1 MQNINFQALVVDEDS
16 QGNFSASFKEKRIDD
31 LPQGDVLIKVAY
43 SSLNYKDYLSF
54 KGHKGITKQYPH
66 TPGIDASGTVINS
79 DNNRFKEGD
88 KVLITGY
95 DLGMNTDGGFAEYI
109 RVPAEW
115 VVPLPE
121 NLSLKEAMIY
131 GTAGFTAALAIMK
144 FLSIG
149 INPDSGKILVTGAT
163 GGVGTLAISILAKL
177 GYSIIASSGKK
188 DMYEFLK
195 NLGAKEIVSREDV
208 IDQSNRPLI
217 KRRWKAAIET
227 LGGKSLDSVIRATEK
242 DGAVAVIGNITG
254 DILQTSLYPF
264 ILRGITLFGIESAET
279 EMPLRL
285 EIWNK
290 LANEWKINDF
300 DTISKEIPLSNII
313 PELEKIGSGMQSKKV
328 IVNIK
333 K

>member
-1 MQNINFQALVVDEDS
+1 MQNINFRALVVDEDS
-16 QGNFSASFKEKRIDD
+16 QGNFSASFKAKRIND
-31 LPQGDVLIKVAY
+31 LPKGDLLIKVAY
-43 SSLNYKDYLSF
+43 SALNYKDYLSF

-66 TPGIDASGTVINS
+66 TPGIDASGTVVNS
-79 DNNRFKEGD
+79 DNNQFKEGD
-88 KVLITGY
+88 KVLVTGY

-109 RVPAEW
+109 RVPSEW

-121 NLSLKEAMIY
+121 NLSLKEAVIY

-149 INPDSGKILVTGAT
+149 ITPESGKILVTGAT

-195 NLGAKEIVSREDV
+195 NLGAKEIVSREDI

-217 KRRWKAAIET
+217 KRRWTAAIET
-227 LGGKSLDSVIRATEK
+227 VGGKTLDSVIRATEK

-254 DILQTSLYPF
+254 DVLQTSLYPF

-279 EMPLRL
+279 EMPIRL
-285 EIWNK
+285 QIWQK

-300 DTISKEIPLSNII
+300 DTISKEILLSNII
-313 PELEKIGSGMQSKKV
+313 PELEKIGSSMQSKKV

>member
-1 MQNINFQALVVDEDS
+1 MQNISFRALVVDEDS
-16 QGNFSASFKEKRIDD
+16 QGNFSASFKEKHIND
-31 LPQGDVLIKVAY
+31 LPKGDVVIKVSY
-43 SSLNYKDYLSF
+43 SALNYKDFLSY

-66 TPGIDASGTVINS
+66 TPGIDASGTVVNS

-88 KVLITGY
+88 KVLVTGY

-109 RVPAEW
+109 RVPSEW
-115 VVPLPE
+115 VIPLPE
-121 NLSLKEAMIY
+121 NLSLKEAMVY

-149 INPDSGKILVTGAT
+149 ITPESGKILVTGAT

-195 NLGAKEIVSREDV
+195 NLGAKEFVSREDI

-217 KRRWKAAIET
+217 KRRWKGAIET
-227 LGGKSLDSVIRATEK
+227 VGGKTLDSVIRATEK

-254 DILQTSLYPF
+254 DVLQTSLYPF

-285 EIWNK
+285 QIWDK

-300 DTISKEIPLSNII
+300 DTISKEILLSNII
-313 PELEKIGSGMQSKKV
+313 PELEKIGSSMQSKKV